1 VQVEEKLASGAG
13 EIKVDL
19 EIPRHTTDELKRI
32 QMGERIPLPRS
43 NNNNDAPITNVR
55 THLI

>member
-1 VQVEEKLASGAG
+1 VQAEEKLASGAG

-32 QMGERIPLPRS
+32 QMGERIPLPRF
-43 NNNNDAPITNVR
+43 NDNGTTITNVS
-55 THLI
+55 TYPI